1 MRIVSLQS
9 LQSLIPNTL
18 MENLGMEFTG
28 MGEDWIAARM
38 PVDRRTCQTYGILH
52 GGASGALI
60 ESLASVGA
68 QLSIDRDTQRCFGLE
83 LNANHIRAA
92 QKGHVHGVARPVHVG
107 RTTQVWDVRL
117 HDDAERL
124 TCVGRLT
131 VAVRPHE
138 GAPGRALVQKVP

>member
-1 MRIVSLQS
+1 MRIVSLES
-9 LQSLIPNTL
+9 LQTLIPNTL
-18 MENLGMEFTG
+18 MENLGLEFTG

-52 GGASGALI
+52 GGASAALI

-68 QLSIDRDTQRCFGLE
+68 QLSIDRDAMRCFGLE
-83 LNANHIRAA
+83 LNANHLRAV
-92 QKGHVHGVARPVHVG
+92 QKGYVHGVARPVHVG

-131 VAVRPHE
+131 VAVRPKE
-138 GAPGRALVQKVP
+138 GAPGQALVDKVP